1 MHAAT
6 PTAHAHRTQKPE
18 VIEERRVGIDHYLR
32 ELCIQPAF
40 AAILS
45 LDDLDESATISRQKG
60 LVIQN
65 LSKFLMVRKN
75 MAALEEGV
83 LAKSRLQRRAA
94 DEEEEREE
102 VAARRRAEA
111 EAAEARRAEAGDAA
125 DDPLSGLLG

>member
-1 MHAAT
+1 
-6 PTAHAHRTQKPE
+6 

-32 ELCIQPAF
+32 ELCVQPPF
-40 AAILS
+40 ATILA
-45 LDDLDESATISRQKG
+45 LDDLDESAMISRQKG
-60 LVIQN
+60 LVIQT

-94 DEEEEREE
+94 AEEEEREE
-102 VAARRRAEA
+102 AAARRRAEA
-111 EAAEARRAEAGDAA
+111 EAVEARRAEAGDAA